1 MLDAIKVIRDE
12 QELEVSFGTVMAM
25 VCGLELASEL
35 GIRKLLLEFDS
46 TLAVEFVTKT
56 QAQIDSNYA
65 LVAMARGLLT
75 RD

>member
-1 MLDAIKVIRDE
+1 
-12 QELEVSFGTVMAM
+12 M

-65 LVAMARGLLT
+65 LIVMAKGLLT